1 MSYIAAEPLNQ
12 PTPPPLTIASVHAAW
27 LQNAGA
33 GAGVAAIVI
42 ALRLLW
48 HALLRSLHLT
58 SANIPGDWP
67 LTLLLA
73 GSLALLAFGLLTF
86 IRSSI
91 DELIDAQEWHAM
103 RTQIEDLEAE
113 TQSLTAA
120 NEGLRHQLADAKAQL
135 LQDRRQRSAGAYVAP
150 TATPPALAAIQPDAK
165 ELAERLY
172 RGLAWGRTDMQAA
185 GWTQSKWA
193 TAKAVLVDAGVITY
207 AGKTPQR
214 IAATYAEAVDRLS
227 VYAQRIEAAGT
238 LTTTNNDTTPEV
250 ATTPNNQRGGGEN

>member
-1 MSYIAAEPLNQ
+1 MSYVSAEPVTQ
-12 PTPPPLTIASVHAAW
+12 PTAPPLTIASVQANW

-48 HALLRSLHLT
+48 HAMMRSLHIT
-58 SANIPGDWP
+58 SASIPEDWP
-67 LTLLLA
+67 VTLLLA
-73 GSLALLAFGLLTF
+73 GALAMLAFGMLMF

-91 DELIDAQEWHAM
+91 DELIDAQDWHEM
-103 RTQIEDLEAE
+103 RTLIEQLEAE
-113 TQSLTAA
+113 TQSLAEA
-120 NEGLRHQLADAKAQL
+120 NEGLRYQLADAKAQL
-135 LQDRRQRSAGAYVAP
+135 LQDRRMRSAGAYVAP
-150 TATPPALAAIQPDAK
+150 TATPPAFAAIQPDAN

-172 RGLAWGRTDMQAA
+172 RGMAWGRTDMQAA

-193 TAKAVLVDAGVITY
+193 TAKAVLVDACVIAY

-214 IAATYAEAVDRLS
+214 IAATYSEAVDRLTI
-227 VYAQRIEAAGT
+227 YAQRIEAAGH

-250 ATTPNNQRGGGEN
+250 ATTPNNQRGGGEI